1 MSDGTVIIDVN
12 LNTKSFESQIK
23 ETEDKLNDML
33 ADYEQLANSKGFNEQ
48 SNQAKHLRS
57 EIQKVSNQLQDM
69 KKKQE
74 DLNNANISRTFENIP
89 NMIENIQTS
98 TSGLITKIAKWG
110 LALWGIRSIYSFI
123 SRSVS
128 TLSQYN
134 DQIEA
139 DVEYIR
145 FALASMLQPVVEFL
159 IQLAYKLLMYTS
171 MIAKAWFG
179 VDLFARASTKA
190 FTKGE
195 KALGGAVK
203 NAKELKRQL
212 AGFDEMNILQ
222 DTSSGDSGSAGGVG
236 GATMP
241 SFDLS
246 APDNIEPPAWLTWII
261 EHKDEILGTLMGIAF
276 ALIALK
282 AGLDPLTS
290 LGIGLIVAG
299 LYEALS
305 GLLDFMKN
313 PTFKNFTKT
322 LEGIALAITGVGLAF
337 GLWPVAVAGAVALVV
352 IEIVKH
358 FDEIMGLFN
367 NLINWLDTHFLEGLR
382 TLFGP
387 VGDLIYAPIKWAVEF
402 AKGTFESFYGGIKK
416 IVDGIVKI
424 FQGDFKGGIINVF
437 SGLFDIMYAPIKGF
451 WNALKS
457 IIPLILGSIG
467 QIGTK
472 AGEVIAG
479 AFKAVVNGV
488 LNAMESILNKP
499 INAINSL
506 LDVINAVPG
515 INLSKLTPFKLPRLA
530 KGTIVNNPGKGVL
543 SPSGNAIYGEAGPE
557 AYLPLSD
564 TRLLEQLGSTIGKY
578 ITINANITNSMNG
591 RIISRELQKIN
602 AESDFAFNR

>member
-1 MSDGTVIIDVN
+1 MSDGAVFIDVD
-12 LNTKSFESQIK
+12 LNTKSFEAQIK

-33 ADYEQLANSKGFNEQ
+33 ADYQALANSKGFNEQ

-57 EIQKVSNQLQDM
+57 EIQKVSNQLQTM
-69 KKKQE
+69 KKRQE
-74 DLNNANISRTFENIP
+74 DLEKANISKTFENLP

-98 TSGLITKIAKWG
+98 TSGLITKVAKWG

-134 DQIEA
+134 DQIGA

-145 FALASMLQPVVEFL
+145 FALASMLQPLVETL
-159 IQLAYKLLMYTS
+159 IQLAYKLLTYTS

-190 FTKGE
+190 FLKNE

-203 NAKELKRQL
+203 NAKELKKQL

-222 DTSSGDSGSAGGVG
+222 DNGDISTGGGGGGV
-236 GATMP
+236 TLP

-246 APDNIEPPAWLTWII
+246 APNNIKPPEWLTWII
-261 EHKDEILGTLMGIAF
+261 NHKDDILGILTGITM
-276 ALIALK
+276 ALIGIK

-299 LYEALS
+299 LYESLS
-305 GLLDFMKN
+305 GLLDFMQN
-313 PTFKNFTKT
+313 PTFENFTKI
-322 LEGIALAITGVGLAF
+322 LQGIALAIVGVGLAF

-352 IEIVKH
+352 VEIVKH
-358 FDEIMGLFN
+358 FDEIMGLFD
-367 NLINWLDTHFLEGLR
+367 NLINWLDKNFLGALR

-387 VGDLIYAPIKWAVEF
+387 VGDLIYAPIKFALEF
-402 AKGTFESFYGGIKK
+402 AKNTFQSFYGGIKQ

-424 FQGDFKGGIINVF
+424 FQGEFTSGISDVF
-437 SGLFDIMYAPIKGF
+437 SGLLNIMLAPIFGF
-451 WNALKS
+451 FKTLQSMIPNILNAFRE
-457 IIPLILGSIG
+457 IGS
-467 QIGTK
+467 K
-472 AGEVIAG
+472 VGEVLGG
-479 AFKAVVNGV
+479 AFKSVINTV
-488 LNAMESILNKP
+488 LSWIETQLNKP
-499 INAINSL
+499 ISSINSL
-506 LDVINAVPG
+506 ISTINDVPG
-515 INLSKLTPFKLPRLA
+515 INLGRLSTIRLPRLA

-543 SPSGNAIYGEAGPE
+543 APSGNAIYGEAGPE

>member
-1 MSDGTVIIDVN
+1 MSDGTVIIDVD

-110 LALWGIRSIYSFI
+110 LALWGIRSIYNFI

-128 TLSQYN
+128 ILSQYN
-134 DQIEA
+134 DQIGA

-145 FALASMLQPVVEFL
+145 FALASMLQPVVEVL

-171 MIAKAWFG
+171 MIVKAWFG

-322 LEGIALAITGVGLAF
+322 LEGIAIAITGVGLAF

-367 NLINWLDTHFLEGLR
+367 NLINWLDTHVLEGLR

-515 INLSKLTPFKLPRLA
+515 INLSKLTPFNLPRLA
-530 KGTIVNNPGKGVL
+530 KGGIINLPGKGVPIG
-543 SPSGNAIYGEAGPE
+543 SAIGGERGQEGVLPLTDSQQMEQIGEA
-557 AYLPLSD
+557 
-564 TRLLEQLGSTIGKY
+564 IGRY
-578 ITINANITNSMNG
+578 VNINATIPVYVGNRQIA
-591 RIISRELQKIN
+591 RELKRIN
-602 AESDFAFNR
+602 AENDFAFNR